1 MKVYQI
7 DSKNI
12 DLLKNVATLEKDIFP
27 ESFYSLKMLEDMAN
41 SNEYKILIFDED
53 VKGYLILHDSYDLYE
68 IMKIGVKS
76 DYRKNKIGEKLI
88 SFYLQNY
95 KQNLF
100 LEVRES
106 NDIAIKF
113 YIKNGFIKVGQR
125 KNYYSNGET
134 AILMSLERN

>member
-68 IMKIGVKS
+68 IMKIGVKN
-76 DYRKNKIGEKLI
+76 DYRKNKIGKELI
-88 SFYLQNY
+88 SFYFQNY

>member
-1 MKVYQI
+1 QI

-68 IMKIGVKS
+68 IMKIGVKN
-76 DYRKNKIGEKLI
+76 DYRKNKIGKELI
-88 SFYLQNY
+88 SFYFQNY

>member
-7 DSKNI
+7 DLKNRV
-12 DLLKNVATLEKDIFP
+12 LLKTVADLEKNIFP
-27 ESFYSLKMLEDMAN
+27 ESFYSLKMLEEMAN
-41 SNEYKILIFDED
+41 LNEYKILIFDED
-53 VKGYLILHDSYDLYE
+53 VKGYLILHDSYDFYE

>member
-68 IMKIGVKS
+68 IMKIGVKN
-76 DYRKNKIGEKLI
+76 DYRKNKIGKELI

>member
-7 DSKNI
+7 DLKNR
-12 DLLKNVATLEKDIFP
+12 DLLKTLANLEKNIFP

-41 SNEYKILIFDED
+41 LNEYKILIFDED
-53 VKGYLILHDSYDLYE
+53 VKGYLILHDSYDFYE